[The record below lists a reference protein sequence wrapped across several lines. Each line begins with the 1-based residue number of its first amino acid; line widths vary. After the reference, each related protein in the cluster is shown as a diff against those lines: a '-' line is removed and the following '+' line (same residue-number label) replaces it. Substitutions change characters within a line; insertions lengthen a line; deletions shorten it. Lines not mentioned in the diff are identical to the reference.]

1 MDCKQKSIKIKIVS
15 YKTKNKCDIIRERLK
30 EEILTLTDTQAEYVL
45 RRLQCLLH
53 EKN

>member
-1 MDCKQKSIKIKIVS
+1 MNMLQKNIKLETAS
-15 YKTKNKCDIIRERLK
+15 CETENKCGIIRERLK
-30 EEILTLTDTQAEYVL
+30 KEILTLTDTQVEYVL

>member
-1 MDCKQKSIKIKIVS
+1 MDWKQKSIKMEFLS
-15 YKTKNKCDIIRERLK
+15 CETGNKCGIIRERLK

-45 RRLQCLLH
+45 WRLQCLLH

>member
-1 MDCKQKSIKIKIVS
+1 MDGMQKNIKPDIVN
-15 YKTKNKCDIIRERLK
+15 YETKNKCGIIRERLK

-45 RRLQCLLH
+45 RRLQCLLR

>member
-1 MDCKQKSIKIKIVS
+1 MDWKQKSIKMEILICE
-15 YKTKNKCDIIRERLK
+15 TKNKCGTIRERLK

>member
-1 MDCKQKSIKIKIVS
+1 MDWNQKSIKMEIVS
-15 YKTKNKCDIIRERLK
+15 YKTKKSGTIRERLK

>member
-1 MDCKQKSIKIKIVS
+1 MDWIQKNIKLENAS
-15 YKTKNKCDIIRERLK
+15 CETKNKCGIIRERLK
-30 EEILTLTDTQAEYVL
+30 KEILTLTDTQAEYVL

>member
-1 MDCKQKSIKIKIVS
+1 MDGMQKNIKLENAS
-15 YKTKNKCDIIRERLK
+15 YKTKNKCGIIRERLK

>member
-1 MDCKQKSIKIKIVS
+1 MDGMQKNIKPDIVNCE
-15 YKTKNKCDIIRERLK
+15 TKNKCGIIRERLK
-30 EEILTLTDTQAEYVL
+30 KEILTLTDTQAEYVL

>member
-1 MDCKQKSIKIKIVS
+1 MDGMQKNIKPDIVN
-15 YKTKNKCDIIRERLK
+15 YETKNKCGIIRERLK
-30 EEILTLTDTQAEYVL
+30 KEILTLTDTQAEYVL